1 VKRFVE
7 RDDRKQVALVPER
20 VGDKI
25 VQDKKC
31 RQQITKNIQRYL
43 DAIETVDLTRAT
55 GFDEVRAP
63 V

>member
-1 VKRFVE
+1 
-7 RDDRKQVALVPER
+7 VPER